1 VRFSFPEF
9 TPSELIL
16 TGVIVGIGGQLGDLS
31 ISVIKRDIGIKDMG
45 ALIEGHGGVLD
56 RVDSLIY
63 VAPLFFHMT
72 RYFHGL

>member
-1 VRFSFPEF
+1 MLLVA
-9 TPSELIL
+9 LIA
-16 TGVIVGIGGQLGDLS
+16 VAGQLGDLAES
-31 ISVIKRDIGIKDMG
+31 ALKRGADVKDSG
-45 ALIEGHGGVLD
+45 TLLPGHGGLLD